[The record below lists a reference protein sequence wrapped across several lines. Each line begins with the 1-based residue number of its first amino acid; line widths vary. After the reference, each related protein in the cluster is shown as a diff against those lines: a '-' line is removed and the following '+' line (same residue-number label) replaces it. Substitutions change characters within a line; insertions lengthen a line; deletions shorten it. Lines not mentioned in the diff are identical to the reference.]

1 MSDVQQVDAARG
13 WRMVMRR
20 FSALLAG
27 EAGARVLGFVIVL
40 VLATRLGPTG
50 FGIVT
55 FGITLVAW
63 FSYVVD
69 AGTEILNVRE
79 IARRPDRFRHISER
93 VLGLRLVLSVLAAV
107 LFVAGAWLL
116 ARSDVTR
123 STLVLFAL
131 LLPAGALNLR
141 WMVLGVGGS
150 RAIALGLVLSRF
162 LVLTAVVL
170 LVVDESDLKR
180 VPVIEA
186 VGALVYALVIL
197 WLVGGG
203 LRRLRPRVDLPA
215 WRDTLRQSMPLMVNG
230 FARSAVVSFDIV
242 LIELALGP
250 KDVGIYSLASR
261 HAFFITGAVG
271 LFSMAF
277 LSAFSA
283 TADDGAVALK
293 GRAIRWAFSVSV
305 VLAAALSVGSLIIP
319 YVYGDE
325 YERSV
330 AVLAVIA
337 WRIPLV
343 VLASI
348 YGTIL
353 VARDRQVDL
362 MRNSI
367 VVALFVV
374 SADLVAVLV
383 FGLLGAAVVSIVA
396 GGLYYVLNARS
407 VRRAAPELGGG
418 RLRTAEP

>member
-1 MSDVQQVDAARG
+1 VSDIQQIDAARG
-13 WRMVMRR
+13 WRMVLRR

-27 EAGARVLGFVIVL
+27 EAGARILGFVIVL
-40 VLATRLGPTG
+40 ILATRLGPAG

-55 FGITLVAW
+55 FGLTLVAW

-93 VLGLRLVLSVLAAV
+93 VLGLRLTLSVVAAL

-116 ARSDVTR
+116 ARSDLTR
-123 STLVLFAL
+123 ETLVLFAL

-150 RAIALGLVLSRF
+150 RAIALGLVLSRLLVLVAVVF
-162 LVLTAVVL
+162 LVL
-170 LVVDESDLKR
+170 DESDITR

-186 VGALVYALVIL
+186 VGTLVYALVVL

-203 LRRLRPRVDLPA
+203 LGKMRPRVDLVA
-215 WRDTLRQSMPLMVNG
+215 WRDTLRQSTPLMITG

-242 LIELALGP
+242 LIQLALGP
-250 KDVGIYSLASR
+250 EDLGIYSLASR
-261 HAFFITGAVG
+261 HAFFVTGAVG

-283 TADDGAVALK
+283 TADEGAAALK
-293 GRAIRWAFSVSV
+293 GRALRWAFGISV
-305 VLAAALSVGSLIIP
+305 LIAAALTAGAFLIP
-319 YVYGDE
+319 YVYGEE
-325 YERSV
+325 YDRSV

-337 WRIPLV
+337 WRVPLA

-348 YGTIL
+348 YGSIL

-367 VVALFVV
+367 MAAAFVV
-374 SADLVAVLV
+374 CADLVAILA
-383 FGLLGAAVVSIVA
+383 FGLLGAAVVSIA
-396 GGLYYVLNARS
+396 GGALTYLLNARS
-407 VRRAAPELGGG
+407 VRRAAPELGG
-418 RLRTAEP
+418 RSLRTAEP

>member
-1 MSDVQQVDAARG
+1 VSDIQQVDAARG
-13 WRMVMRR
+13 WRMVLRR

-27 EAGARVLGFVIVL
+27 EAGARILGFVIVL
-40 VLATRLGPTG
+40 ILATRLGPAG

-55 FGITLVAW
+55 FGLTLVAW

-93 VLGLRLVLSVLAAV
+93 VLGLRLTLSVVAAL

-116 ARSDVTR
+116 ARSDLTR
-123 STLVLFAL
+123 ETLVLFAL

-150 RAIALGLVLSRF
+150 RAIALGLVLSRLLVLVAVVF
-162 LVLTAVVL
+162 LVL
-170 LVVDESDLKR
+170 DESDITR

-186 VGALVYALVIL
+186 VGTLVYALVVL

-203 LRRLRPRVDLPA
+203 LGKMRPRVDLVA
-215 WRDTLRQSMPLMVNG
+215 WRDTLRQSTPLMITG
-230 FARSAVVSFDIV
+230 FARSAVVSFDVV
-242 LIELALGP
+242 LIQLALGP
-250 KDVGIYSLASR
+250 EDLGIYSLASR
-261 HAFFITGAVG
+261 HAFFVTGAVG

-283 TADDGAVALK
+283 TADEGAAALK
-293 GRAIRWAFSVSV
+293 GRALRWAFGISV
-305 VLAAALSVGSLIIP
+305 LIAAALTAGAFLIP

-325 YERSV
+325 YDRSV

-337 WRIPLV
+337 WRVPLA

-348 YGTIL
+348 YGSIL

-367 VVALFVV
+367 VAAAFVV
-374 SADLVAVLV
+374 CADLVAILA
-383 FGLLGAAVVSIVA
+383 FGLLGAAVVSIA
-396 GGLYYVLNARS
+396 GGALTYVLNARS
-407 VRRAAPELGGG
+407 VRRAAPELGG
-418 RLRTAEP
+418 RSLRTAEP

>member
-1 MSDVQQVDAARG
+1 MSEVQQVDAARG
-13 WRMVMRR
+13 WRMVLRR

-27 EAGARVLGFVIVL
+27 EAGARILGFVIVL
-40 VLATRLGPTG
+40 ILATRLGPAG

-55 FGITLVAW
+55 FGLTLVAW
-63 FSYVVD
+63 CSYVVD

-93 VLGLRLVLSVLAAV
+93 VLGLRLTLSVFAAA
-107 LFVAGAWLL
+107 LFVVGAWLL
-116 ARSDVTR
+116 ARSDLTR
-123 STLVLFAL
+123 ETLVLFAL

-150 RAIALGLVLSRF
+150 RAIAAGLVLSRL
-162 LVLTAVVL
+162 LVLVAVVF
-170 LVVDESDLKR
+170 LVVDESDITR

-186 VGALVYALVIL
+186 AGTLVYALVIL

-203 LRRLRPRVDLPA
+203 LRRLRPRVDIPA
-215 WRDTLRQSMPLMVNG
+215 WRDTLRQSTPLMITG

-242 LIELALGP
+242 LIQLALGP
-250 KDVGIYSLASR
+250 EDLGIYSLASR
-261 HAFFITGAVG
+261 HAFFVTGAVG

-283 TADDGAVALK
+283 TADEGAAALM
-293 GRAIRWAFSVSV
+293 GRALRWAFGISVLV
-305 VLAAALSVGSLIIP
+305 AAALTVGSLLIP

-325 YERSV
+325 YDRSV

-337 WRIPLV
+337 WRIPLA

-348 YGTIL
+348 YGSIL
-353 VARDRQVDL
+353 VARDRQIDL

-367 VVALFVV
+367 VAAVFVV
-374 SADLVAVLV
+374 CADLVAVLA
-383 FGLLGAAVVSIVA
+383 FGLLGAAVVSIA
-396 GGLYYVLNARS
+396 GGAITYLLNARS
-407 VRRAAPELGGG
+407 VRRAAPELGG
-418 RLRTAEP
+418 RSLRTAEP

>member
-1 MSDVQQVDAARG
+1 VTDVQQIDAASG
-13 WRMVMRR
+13 WRMVLRR
-20 FSALLAG
+20 FSALFAG
-27 EAGARVLGFVIVL
+27 EVGARVLGFVIVL

-55 FGITLVAW
+55 FGLTLVAW

-79 IARRPDRFRHISER
+79 IARRPDRFRPIAER
-93 VLGLRLVLSVLAAV
+93 VLGLRLALSLLAAV

-150 RAIALGLVLSRF
+150 RAIALGLVLSRL
-162 LVLTAVVL
+162 LVLASVVL
-170 LVVDESDLKR
+170 LVVDESEIKR

-186 VGALVYALVIL
+186 AGALVYALVVL

-215 WRDTLRQSMPLMVNG
+215 WRDTLRQSMPLMITG
-230 FARSAVVSFDIV
+230 FARSAIVSFDIIV
-242 LIELALGP
+242 IELALGP

-261 HAFFITGAVG
+261 HALFITGAVG

-283 TADDGAVALK
+283 TADEGAAALK
-293 GRAIRWAFSVSV
+293 GRALRSAFVVSV
-305 VLAAALSVGSLIIP
+305 LVAAALSVGSLVIP
-319 YVYGDE
+319 YVYGDQ
-325 YERSV
+325 YDRSV

-337 WRIPLV
+337 WRIPLA

-348 YGTIL
+348 YASIL

-367 VVALFVV
+367 VVAAFVV
-374 SADLVAVLV
+374 CADIAAVLV
-383 FGLLGAAVVSIVA
+383 FGLLGAAAVSIVA
-396 GGLYYVLNARS
+396 GALLYLLNARS
-407 VRRAAPELGGG
+407 VRLAAPELGGG
-418 RLRTAEP
+418 PLRTVEQ